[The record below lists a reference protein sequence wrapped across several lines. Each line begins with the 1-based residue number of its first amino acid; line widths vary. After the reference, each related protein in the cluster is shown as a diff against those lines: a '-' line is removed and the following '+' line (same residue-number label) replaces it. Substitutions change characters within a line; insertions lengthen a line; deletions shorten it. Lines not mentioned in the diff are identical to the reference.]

1 LNGSFELDI
10 DELKQ
15 NIGEYLNQEGS
26 SFLTDY
32 SSNIIIRIKQKK
44 KVISTFEVSLSAQVG

>member
-1 LNGSFELDI
+1 
-10 DELKQ
+10 
-15 NIGEYLNQEGS
+15 LNQEGS